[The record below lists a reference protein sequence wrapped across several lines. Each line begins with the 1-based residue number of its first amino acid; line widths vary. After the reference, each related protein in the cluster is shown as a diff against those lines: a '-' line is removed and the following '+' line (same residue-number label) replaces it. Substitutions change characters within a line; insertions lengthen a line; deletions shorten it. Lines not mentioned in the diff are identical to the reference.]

1 MKISNNPAKYEL
13 LIKQYLRSVLDISGY
28 LCQGLKLSY
37 QAGKKIES
45 TEGKGSV
52 KIWEL
57 DSDNSDVYND
67 SSVEIDTADESSDSS
82 RSIGIFIIYAHLFR
96 LAFFVRFPASPRH
109 SNIRIHFLLPH
120 FDRPEKP
127 RALVKK

>member
-1 MKISNNPAKYEL
+1 MKISNNPAKYEV
-13 LIKQYLRSVLDISGY
+13 LIKHYWGSIRDISGY

-52 KIWEL
+52 KIWVL

-67 SSVEIDTADESSDSS
+67 SSVEIDTAE
-82 RSIGIFIIYAHLFR
+82 
-96 LAFFVRFPASPRH
+96 
-109 SNIRIHFLLPH
+109 
-120 FDRPEKP
+120 DRG
-127 RALVKK
+127 